1 MVSELRETGSKVI
14 GSVPWGTHFCQF
26 YKTKQDLLDIL
37 VPYFET
43 GLKSNEFCMWVTAEP
58 LGSGEAKRAM
68 AKRMPDFAQ
77 YLAKGQIEII
87 PHDKWYLQK
96 GVFDLQR
103 VLDGWIDKLNQ
114 ALAKGYSG
122 LRLTGNTFWL
132 EREDW
137 ESFTEYEAA
146 VSDVIGQ
153 YKMLALCTY
162 CLDKCNAADVLDV
175 VRNHEFALIKQEG
188 KWELL
193 EKSGYSISK
202 MALMES
208 QERFRLASAASHTT
222 VYDIFIDTGKVVA
235 VSGFEELLGYKLDEV
250 PLTRRW
256 WYNQMHPDDFA
267 IVRKQLSEIINTAQD
282 YRLQYRMRHK
292 KGHYLFVEDTA
303 KIVRDGNG
311 RAVHIVGAIADITQR
326 KLAEDALQYQANL
339 LDNVSDAVIATDIDL
354 NIRAWNRA
362 AERAYGWTSEEVI
375 GKPLSAVLKG
385 TFIGSTREQALM
397 EISKKGFWNGE
408 LIQTRKDGSAAYM
421 FQSASALKDSEGNR
435 AGIVMVNHDI
445 TQLKQTEKT
454 LRETSDYLNNLLE
467 YANAPIIV
475 WDPSFRITR
484 FNHAFESL
492 TGQPAYE
499 VVGKKLDIL
508 FPEES
513 RRSSLQKIR
522 RTVAGERWEAVE
534 IPIIGASREV
544 RTVLWNSAN
553 VYAPDGQTIIATIAQ
568 GQDITERKQAEEAL
582 IWEKETLQ
590 ITIENTNTHLAYLD
604 PQFNFVRVNSA
615 YAIGSGYTV
624 EELIGKNHFVLFP
637 DKENQDIFE
646 RVRDTGKAVEF
657 RDKPFAFSDQPERG
671 ITYWDWTLT
680 PVKGISGKVEGLVLS
695 LIDTTTRK
703 QLDELKD
710 EFIGLVSHEMRTPL
724 TVIIGALHTIL
735 TEETRLSVEERS
747 QLLQDAVWEAES
759 LSHLLSNLLELS
771 RAQSERLLLHRE
783 SINIEAL
790 VQDVFDRMRQQSS
803 SHKFI
808 IDVRSR
814 LPKIYADPVRLEHIL
829 RNLLEN
835 AIKYSP
841 KDSQIT
847 VSIKPEKESLVV
859 AVKDQGVGISLHDQE
874 KLFKPFERL
883 GFSQDSTVKGVGLG
897 LLVCKRLVEA
907 HGGRVWVD
915 SEPGRG
921 TTFLFTLP
929 LERHQVKRRLSAVKN
944 QT

>member
-1 MVSELRETGSKVI
+1 VSELRETGSKVI

-37 VPYFET
+37 VPYFKT

-58 LGSGEAKRAM
+58 LSSGEAKRAI

-77 YLAKGQIEII
+77 YLAKGQIEIM
-87 PHDKWYLQK
+87 PHDKWYLER

-122 LRLTGNTFWL
+122 LRLTGNTFWI
-132 EREDW
+132 RRGNW
-137 ESFTEYEAA
+137 ESFKDYEAA

-162 CLDKCNAADVLDV
+162 SLDKCTAADVLDV

-202 MALMES
+202 IALLES
-208 QERFRLASAASHTT
+208 QERFRLASAASRTT

-235 VSGFEELLGYKLDEV
+235 VSGFEELLGYKSDEV
-250 PLTRRW
+250 SLTRRW
-256 WYNQMHPDDFA
+256 WYSQMHPDDFA
-267 IVRKQLSEIINTAQD
+267 VVRKQLSEIIDTAQD

-303 KIVRDGNG
+303 KIVRDDNG

-339 LDNVSDAVIATDIDL
+339 LNNVSDAVIATDMDL

-362 AERAYGWTSEEVI
+362 AERAYGWTPEEVI

-385 TFIGSTREQALM
+385 TFIDSNREQALT
-397 EISKKGFWNGE
+397 EISKKGFWTGE
-408 LIQTRKDGSAAYM
+408 LIHRRKDGSAAYM
-421 FQSASALKDSEGNR
+421 FQSASAFKDSAGNR

-484 FNHAFESL
+484 FNHAFEGL
-492 TGQPAYE
+492 TGQRAYE

-553 VYAPDGQTIIATIAQ
+553 VYAPDGKTIIATIAQ

-582 IWEKETLQ
+582 IGEKETLQ

-637 DKENQDIFE
+637 DKENQAIFE

-657 RDKPFAFSDQPERG
+657 RDKPFVFSDQSERG
-671 ITYWDWTLT
+671 TTYWDWTLT

-790 VQDVFDRMRQQSS
+790 VQDVFGRMIQQSS

-808 IDVRSR
+808 MDVWSR

-835 AIKYSP
+835 AVKYSP
-841 KDSQIT
+841 RDSQIT

-883 GFSQDSTVKGVGLG
+883 GFSQDITVKGVGLG

-921 TTFLFTLP
+921 ATFLFTLP
-929 LERHQVKRRLSAVKN
+929 LERYQVKRRSSAVKD
-944 QT
+944 QI